1 MAQRPG
7 SVTLVAVLTYIN
19 GILSVIGGILILLTR
34 NQMAGPG
41 NSGSLAAITTGA
53 IISIILGVVI
63 VIVARGLLRGSPG
76 SRTIVAIV
84 MVIDILNGVLMLF
97 TLQVVSGVVQ
107 ILWSG
112 LILVLLFTRRANEF
126 FARR

>member
-1 MAQRPG
+1 MAPRPG
-7 SVTLVAVLTYIN
+7 SVTFVAVLTYIN

-126 FARR
+126 FARP